1 MYVSIIRQ
9 VIRIEMQ
16 RIPREIGKQLILLLF
31 FFFSPLANLLVRHES
46 IKVEKCH
53 PTRIITFY

>member
-31 FFFSPLANLLVRHES
+31 FFFPLANLLVRHES
-46 IKVEKCH
+46 IKVEKFH